1 MPNIYYASIE
11 QNDCPHT
18 LLTSKHK
25 GLTIFIM
32 NAYKTGSMQQTFS
45 LFYSPSKDIIS
56 SSLTDLGT
64 YPGMTDVVIMG
75 KKNNLVSLA
84 YSFPRTSAY
93 KTVSSLGFR
102 IHPVIV
108 KDGIEKWFFIS
119 SSDEVTNM
127 IKEKL
132 SDGKTRLISI
142 EKLTTDEFVS
152 EYSKFMVEFWKTRA
166 VNDVDPVNAD
176 ILDKAVRAGYYNW
189 PRKVSISELS
199 KEIKLPRTTLTYKLR
214 KAEKNL
220 FENLDISKE

>member
-1 MPNIYYASIE
+1 MPNIYHASIE

-18 LLTSKHK
+18 MLTSKHK

-45 LFYSPSKDIIS
+45 LFYSPSRNIIS

-64 YPGMTDVVIMG
+64 YPGMTDIVIMG

-127 IKEKL
+127 IKEKI
-132 SDGKTRLISI
+132 SDEKTRLISI
-142 EKLTTDEFVS
+142 EKLYLFSFDSTIFV
-152 EYSKFMVEFWKTRA
+152 
-166 VNDVDPVNAD
+166 P
-176 ILDKAVRAGYYNW
+176 
-189 PRKVSISELS
+189 
-199 KEIKLPRTTLTYKLR
+199 
-214 KAEKNL
+214 
-220 FENLDISKE
+220 